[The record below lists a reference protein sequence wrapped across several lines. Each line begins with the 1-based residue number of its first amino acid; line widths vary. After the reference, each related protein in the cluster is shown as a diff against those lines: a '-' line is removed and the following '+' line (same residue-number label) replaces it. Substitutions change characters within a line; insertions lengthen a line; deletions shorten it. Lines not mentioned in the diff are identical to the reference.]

1 MPLVAAALTIVSLS
15 SVGLPGTNGFVGEFL
30 ILIGAFK
37 TYPVAAII
45 STTGVI
51 VAAMY
56 LLPALQKIIYNP
68 LAKPENQKLLD
79 LSPRELIV
87 LLPLLAAIIWIGVYP
102 RPFLSRMEP
111 AAQHLIQTVT
121 PATTAAPR

>member
-1 MPLVAAALTIVSLS
+1 M
-15 SVGLPGTNGFVGEFL
+15 
-30 ILIGAFK
+30 

-56 LLPALQKIIYNP
+56 LLPALQKLIYNP

-87 LLPLLAAIIWIGVYP
+87 LVPLLAVIIWIGVYP
-102 RPFLSRMEP
+102 RPFLTRMEP
-111 AAQHLIQTVT
+111 AARHLIETVR
-121 PATTAAPR
+121 PQTTAAVR